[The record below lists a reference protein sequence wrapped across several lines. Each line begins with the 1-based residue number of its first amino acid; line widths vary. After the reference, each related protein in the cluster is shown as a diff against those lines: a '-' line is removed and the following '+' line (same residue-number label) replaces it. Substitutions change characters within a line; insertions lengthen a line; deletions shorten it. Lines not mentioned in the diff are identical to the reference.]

1 MTEQKTETGAG
12 SPSLSTPLLACPHC
26 GSETIMILKDNLCH
40 IVCAEGS
47 ACRGS
52 GLITCCFPEDAQTA
66 ADAWNRRHA
75 NAEAHGRGTPRPVQP
90 LVGRDVYR

>member
-1 MTEQKTETGAG
+1 MTTPTTETGAG

-26 GSETIMILKDNLCH
+26 GSAVNMIRKDGLCH

-47 ACRGS
+47 LCRGS
-52 GLITCCFPEDAQTA
+52 GLITCCFPEDAQKA

-75 NAEAHGRGTPRPVQP
+75 NKALSVTEPK
-90 LVGRDVYR
+90 